1 MEDTYMKKLV
11 STKHL
16 LLLTIPIFVELFLQ
30 LVVGYSDQFM
40 IKKMTESQVGDNA
53 VNGITNASVVI
64 NMVITSFQVL
74 SAASIILISQYRGAH
89 DQNKLNKV
97 YSAAFYFNLITGIIF
112 SLIILSFSQ
121 FYLKWINT
129 PSSAYHDA
137 LLYSMIAGGTVF
149 FQLLSTTLSSFLKAN
164 NYMKSSMIITIIVNL
179 LNIVGNFIFINL
191 FKNSYPIIGVALS
204 SALSRC
210 IGFVLMLI
218 IFIKNI
224 RVRLSFKEFLNS
236 KPMIKKII
244 RVGGPSGG
252 ESVSY
257 QSSQIIIQIVI
268 NGIVMSQTNK
278 AFGIGIGNIKT
289 YAAIFAMV
297 TYMFTSAVSQAM
309 QVVIGELMGA
319 KEIEK
324 TKKTVIKT
332 TIMAIIV
339 SEIIATMFYL
349 FSDNLFGL
357 FDVTDPAL
365 LKIAKNIMLIEILLE
380 LGRAVNIVMVRTLQ
394 TSGDVMFPTISAIIF
409 CWLVA
414 VGGSFLFGYPKENGI
429 SMGLAGVWLAMAI
442 DECMRAIIFIIRFKK
457 GKWQKYNLT
466 A

>member
-1 MEDTYMKKLV
+1 MEETYKRKLI

-40 IKKMTESQVGDNA
+40 IKKMTEPTVGDNA

-74 SAASIILISQYRGAH
+74 SAASIILISQYRGAR
-89 DQNKLNKV
+89 DQKNLNKV
-97 YSAAFYFNLITGIIF
+97 YSTAFYFNLITGAIF
-112 SLIILSFSQ
+112 SLIILFFSR
-121 FYLKWINT
+121 FYLHWINT
-129 PSSAYHDA
+129 PDAAYQDA
-137 LLYSMIAGGTVF
+137 LIYSMIAGGTVV

-164 NYMKSSMIITIIVNL
+164 NNMKSSMVITIIVNL
-179 LNIVGNFIFINL
+179 LNIVGNYIFISV
-191 FKNSYPIIGVALS
+191 FKSTHPIIGVALS
-204 SALSRC
+204 SALSRL

-224 RVRLSFKEFLNS
+224 KVKLSFKEFLNS
-236 KPMIKKII
+236 KKMLKKII
-244 RVGGPSGG
+244 QVGGPSGG

-268 NGIVMSQTNK
+268 NGIVMAEANK

-319 KEIEK
+319 REMEA

-332 TIMAIIV
+332 TIMALIV
-339 SEIIATMFYL
+339 SELIATIFFL
-349 FSDNLFGL
+349 TSDFLFGL

-365 LKIAKNIMLIEILLE
+365 LQIGKKIMLIEIALE
-380 LGRAVNIVMVRTLQ
+380 LGRAINIVMVRTLQ
-394 TSGDVMFPTISAIIF
+394 TSGDVMFPTILAIIF
-409 CWLVA
+409 CWAVA
-414 VGGSFLFGYPKENGI
+414 VGGSFLFGYPKESGI

-442 DECMRAIIFIIRFKK
+442 DECARAVIFMIRFAH
-457 GKWQKYNLT
+457 GKWQKFNLT

>member
-1 MEDTYMKKLV
+1 
-11 STKHL
+11 
-16 LLLTIPIFVELFLQ
+16 
-30 LVVGYSDQFM
+30 
-40 IKKMTESQVGDNA
+40 
-53 VNGITNASVVI
+53 
-64 NMVITSFQVL
+64 
-74 SAASIILISQYRGAH
+74 
-89 DQNKLNKV
+89 
-97 YSAAFYFNLITGIIF
+97 
-112 SLIILSFSQ
+112 
-121 FYLKWINT
+121 
-129 PSSAYHDA
+129 
-137 LLYSMIAGGTVF
+137 
-149 FQLLSTTLSSFLKAN
+149 
-164 NYMKSSMIITIIVNL
+164 MIITIIVNL

-268 NGIVMSQTNK
+268 NGIVMSQANK